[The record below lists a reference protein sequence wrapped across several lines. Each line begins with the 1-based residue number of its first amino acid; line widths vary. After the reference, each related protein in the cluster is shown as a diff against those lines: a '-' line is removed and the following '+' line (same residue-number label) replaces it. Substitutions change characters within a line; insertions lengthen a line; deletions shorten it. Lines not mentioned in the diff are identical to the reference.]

1 MRPLI
6 QGDPMK
12 KTLCGL
18 LVLSVMSA
26 AVPVH
31 AASAETSKSQ
41 PDPKPISAAMMK
53 AGSDLASQPAPAAAP
68 QAKAQKVPTSLPRS
82 GSDRI
87 RKQGKSGMIIG
98 LVSSLVGVAA
108 TVYMVKEMKKDNDQD
123 N

>member
-1 MRPLI
+1 
-6 QGDPMK
+6 MK

-26 AVPVH
+26 AVPVR
-31 AASAETSKSQ
+31 AASSESAKS
-41 PDPKPISAAMMK
+41 PEAKPISAAIMK
-53 AGSDLASQPAPAAAP
+53 AGSDIASAPAPAAAP

-82 GSDRI
+82 GSNRI

-98 LVSSLVGVAA
+98 LVSTLAGVAA
-108 TVYMVKEMKKDNDQD
+108 TVYMVKELKKDSGQD

>member
-1 MRPLI
+1 
-6 QGDPMK
+6 MK

-26 AVPVH
+26 AVPAH
-31 AASAETSKSQ
+31 AAGTESSKPSEA
-41 PDPKPISAAMMK
+41 KPISAAIMK
-53 AGSDLASQPAPAAAP
+53 AGSDLASPPVPAAAP

-108 TVYMVKEMKKDNDQD
+108 TVYMVKEMKKDTDQ
-123 N
+123 NN